1 MRFLMIW
8 VNSRSLHLC
17 FRICSH
23 SQSFKNLEM
32 FSLVELEHIL
42 TLSYAFKK
50 KQNICREICSGLIT
64 LTKNL
69 LNIICDILWWHDCL
83 FCGGFSLLSIVWQ
96 ILVEFHLG
104 NPPKHFNLYLWGFKL
119 FPRFPSYPFKTRV
132 LLLLSLVCC
141 WGFPDPYLL
150 FLKRNVL
157 LHSTKCVLRLLD
169 LGNLIKNRY
178 SANFSF
184 SC

>member
-1 MRFLMIW
+1 
-8 VNSRSLHLC
+8 
-17 FRICSH
+17 
-23 SQSFKNLEM
+23 M
-32 FSLVELEHIL
+32 FSLVELEDIL

-50 KQNICREICSGLIT
+50 KQNISREICSSLIT
-64 LTKNL
+64 LTINL
-69 LNIICDILWWHDCL
+69 LNIICDILWWQNYL

-96 ILVEFHLG
+96 ILVEFHLE

-141 WGFPDPYLL
+141 WGFPDPYLI

-157 LHSTKCVLRLLD
+157 LQSTKYVLLLLD
-169 LGNLIKNRY
+169 LGNLIKKSLFCQFFFFLLVNPIRPDFL
-178 SANFSF
+178 SP
-184 SC
+184 

>member
-1 MRFLMIW
+1 
-8 VNSRSLHLC
+8 
-17 FRICSH
+17 
-23 SQSFKNLEM
+23 M
-32 FSLVELEHIL
+32 FSLVELEDIL

-50 KQNICREICSGLIT
+50 KQNNCREICSSLIT
-64 LTKNL
+64 LTINL
-69 LNIICDILWWHDCL
+69 LNIICDILWWQNYL

-141 WGFPDPYLL
+141 WGFPDPYLI

-157 LHSTKCVLRLLD
+157 LHSTKYVLRLLD
-169 LGNLIKNRY
+169 LGNLIKKSLFCQFFFFLLVNPIRPDFL
-178 SANFSF
+178 SP
-184 SC
+184 